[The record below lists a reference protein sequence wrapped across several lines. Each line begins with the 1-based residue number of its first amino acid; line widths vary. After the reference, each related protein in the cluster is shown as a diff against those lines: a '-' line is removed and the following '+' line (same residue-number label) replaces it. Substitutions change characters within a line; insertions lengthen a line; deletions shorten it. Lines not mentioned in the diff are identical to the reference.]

1 LLGEEFGHLDEGRR
15 QVNTLD
21 MTPVELSQLPR
32 RTAKAGAGVQN
43 LPAGLNPSELGEL
56 GGRFGATDVEVVE
69 RRQMLR
75 RDPTRAQ
82 RFEQSPHAAGDV

>member
-1 LLGEEFGHLDEGRR
+1 MLGEEFGHLDEGRR

-43 LPAGLNPSELGEL
+43 LPAGLNPSELG
-56 GGRFGATDVEVVE
+56 GRFGATDVEVVE